1 MAEEFI
7 GMGEAA
13 NRLGVSEARVARD
26 ILQKAG
32 VDLIPVTARTYAVR
46 PGDVEKIR
54 LAREQNAPKGGR
66 PKGVPQ
72 SEETKAKIAASRRA
86 QIASEAAA

>member
-13 NRLGVSEARVARD
+13 VRLGVSEARVARD
-26 ILQKAG
+26 ILQKAK

-46 PGDVEKIR
+46 ATDVEKIR
-54 LAREQNAPKGGR
+54 RDREENVPKSGR
-66 PKGVPQ
+66 PKGVKQ
-72 SEETKAKIAASRRA
+72 SEETKAKIAAARRA
-86 QIASEAAA
+86 QVAAELPV